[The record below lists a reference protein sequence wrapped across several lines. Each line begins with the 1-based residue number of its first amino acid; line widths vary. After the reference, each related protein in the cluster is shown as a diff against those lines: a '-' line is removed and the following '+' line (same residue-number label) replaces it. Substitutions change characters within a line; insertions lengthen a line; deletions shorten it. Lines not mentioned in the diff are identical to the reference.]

1 MSLYFGDGHLSP
13 GRGSYPVDGMPSK
26 KRVPSRRNTVDN
38 QQAVSLHESIA
49 VLMRR
54 FRIEP
59 GLLAGSVYAD
69 LHANDIGLFEVLAGS
84 GDWNV
89 QRLAQALSAPIS
101 TISSALDRLERQR
114 LIRRSRIVDDR
125 RVVRIALTPRGK
137 RLAVRLVDAHIDN
150 CRAMLAQLNSD
161 EREQF
166 CRLAAQIAGRSFT
179 VPTPSAASTSL
190 SSGKSSTL
198 WPNA

>member
-1 MSLYFGDGHLSP
+1 MHQSISL
-13 GRGSYPVDGMPSK
+13 
-26 KRVPSRRNTVDN
+26 
-38 QQAVSLHESIA
+38 
-49 VLMRR
+49 LMRH

-125 RVVRIALTPRGK
+125 RVVRVALTARGQ
-137 RLAVRLVDAHIDN
+137 RLAVRLVDAHVEN
-150 CRAMLAQLNSD
+150 CRAMLAQLSPD

-166 CRLAAQIAGRSFT
+166 CRLAAQIAG
-179 VPTPSAASTSL
+179 
-190 SSGKSSTL
+190 SGQIVRQ
-198 WPNA
+198 